1 MRGRRFV
8 VAAVLAGSALCP
20 LQAESL
26 DPHALITRCVQT
38 AGANVEGLTALRKSC
53 PGIDR
58 AVASLDV
65 SPVLPARWAD
75 KASTFTLAD
84 LDALAGRY
92 SGRPS
97 SAQPAAS
104 ALRAMAIR
112 LQQSDSSPTGPSLWS
127 RIKAWLS
134 RRLAPAAGL
143 FKWLRSLPARSG
155 GSTSQGVLLTLATVL
170 LAAGV
175 VALLLTWL
183 RAADRGDTRRRR
195 RGRNVRRAALSP
207 GLPADGT
214 AGDGIDPELAFERPA
229 SALRM
234 LIEALRR
241 SRRIERDGN
250 LTCREVVA
258 RAAFDTPGQ
267 REGFAGIAVLAERE
281 LFGPRGS
288 LAVPHEQRAAL
299 QGLYNQLSA
308 APSKRAAA
316 S

>member
-1 MRGRRFV
+1 M
-8 VAAVLAGSALCP
+8 AAVLAGSALCP
-20 LQAESL
+20 LHAETP
-26 DPHALITRCVQT
+26 DAHALITRCVQT
-38 AGANVEGLTALRKSC
+38 AGANVEGLPALRKAC

-75 KASTFTLAD
+75 KASVLTLAD

-104 ALRAMAIR
+104 TLRAMAIR
-112 LQQSDSSPTGPSLWS
+112 LQQSDSSSGPSLWS

-143 FKWLRSLPARSG
+143 FKWLRSLPGAGPS
-155 GSTSQGVLLTLATVL
+155 SQGVLLVLAVVL
-170 LAAGV
+170 LLVGAV
-175 VALLLTWL
+175 VLLLTWL
-183 RAADRGDTRRRR
+183 RAADPMNTRRRR
-195 RGRNVRRAALSP
+195 LARNARRAALSP
-207 GLPADGT
+207 TLSADRAVGDDSDPAH
-214 AGDGIDPELAFERPA
+214 AFDRPA

-281 LFGPRGS
+281 LFGPCGS
-288 LAVPHEQRAAL
+288 LGVPHEQRAAL
-299 QGLYNQLSA
+299 QALYEQLSA
-308 APSKRAAA
+308 APPQGTAA